1 MNKTIFSIALI
12 FLIVILIIV
21 SVFVGEPK
29 LKKQNTQGDVK
40 INNPL
45 SINVMRAEKY
55 PGSDLKIE
63 ETRPDGASYH
73 EYIASYKSEGN
84 IIYGLLTVPS
94 GKKPVH
100 GWPVIILLHGYIAPN
115 VYRTTE
121 RYVQYVAN
129 IANSGYIVFKP
140 DYRGHDNSQGKPES
154 AYYSPAYTT
163 DVLNAIATLKK
174 NKDADPNKIGLW
186 GHSMGGTLAERAM
199 VVDPK
204 DIKAVVIWGGVIG
217 SYEDWLQQKGISY
230 TKGKEVQ
237 VLIKKY
243 GAPVATSSFWQAVD
257 PALNLKDVTAPVQL
271 HHGTADE
278 SVPPQLSQD
287 FYNELKK
294 AGKTV
299 EIYSYE
305 GGDHNISSPN
315 YEIAMERSIKFFD
328 KYVKK

>member
-1 MNKTIFSIALI
+1 MSKRIFSIALI

-29 LKKQNTQGDVK
+29 SKEQNKQGNVK
-40 INNPL
+40 INDPL
-45 SINVMRAEKY
+45 SIEVMRQKKY

-84 IIYGLLTVPS
+84 KIYGLLTIPI
-94 GKKPVH
+94 GKKPAT
-100 GWPVIILLHGYIAPN
+100 GWPVIIFLHGYIAPST
-115 VYRTTE
+115 YRTTE
-121 RYVQYVAN
+121 RYVQYVAD

-140 DYRGHDNSQGKPES
+140 DYRGNGSSQGKPES

-163 DVLNAIATLKK
+163 DVLNAITTLKK

-186 GHSMGGTLAERAM
+186 GHSMGGTLAMRAM
-199 VVDPK
+199 VVDMK
-204 DIKAVVIWGGVIG
+204 SIKAAVIWGGVVG
-217 SYEDWLQQKGISY
+217 SYEDWLRQKGISY
-230 TKGKEVQ
+230 TRGTGVQ
-237 VLIKKY
+237 NLIKKY
-243 GAPVATSSFWQAVD
+243 GVPVATSSFWQAVD
-257 PALNLKDVTAPVQL
+257 PVLNLKDVIAPVQL

-278 SVPPQLSQD
+278 SVPPQLSKD
-287 FYNELKK
+287 FYGELKK
-294 AGKTV
+294 AEKKA

-305 GGDHNISSPN
+305 DGDHNISSPN

-328 KYVKK
+328 KYVK